1 MPVLPITL
9 DEGFVP
15 VIQLSDTVHV
25 GQILAT
31 RVKPTEVSIALAD
44 ELGVPV
50 KKVGQYLKKNPGD
63 SVVAGEE
70 IAVKKNFFGKV
81 DAEIISKF
89 SGIVTRFEREKGIL
103 SVKPAGQPAENET
116 LNSPID
122 GVITLCNNE
131 KILLETDKH
140 FVVGKRGRGNQTS
153 QVMLFVHTN
162 KSDAVQSYELDA
174 SSIGS
179 IILGRYFPREI
190 LIKAVSMG
198 VAGIIGT
205 KFLDDDL
212 QYLEERKIDI
222 PFIEIEETDLPKLSH
237 WHGKS
242 AYMHGDGKTII
253 LLHT

>member
-9 DEGFVP
+9 TEGYVP
-15 VIQLSDTVHV
+15 IVQLADTVHI

-31 RVKPTEVSIALAD
+31 RVKPTEVSVSLAE

-63 SVVAGEE
+63 SVTSGEQ
-70 IAVKKNFFGKV
+70 IAVKKSFFGKIE
-81 DAEIISKF
+81 AEVISRF
-89 SGIVTRFEREKGIL
+89 SGIVTRFERERGVL
-103 SVKPAGQPAENET
+103 SIKPAGQQIENET

-140 FVVGKRGRGNQTS
+140 FVLGKRGKGDQTS
-153 QVMLFVHTN
+153 QIVRFVHTN
-162 KSDAVQSYELDA
+162 KSEAVQSYELDA
-174 SSIGS
+174 TSIGA
-179 IILGRYFPREI
+179 IVVGKYFPREL

-198 VAGIIGT
+198 VAGIIGA

-212 QYLEERKIDI
+212 HYLEERNSTI
-222 PFIEIEETDLPKLSH
+222 PYVEIEETDLLKLAH